1 MNLKFR
7 YIVASALCLLT
18 GAVFYVSVRGYM
30 ISPMLPVHRIHGAG
44 YFGLLSGSFPS
55 FIHAL
60 AMMLLLS
67 AIGFDRRK
75 AAYSCVALGV
85 GFEVSQAFFLFGTF
99 DFADVFAVVF
109 GVSLGTLLYVTPNFS
124 STNFRR
130 IFVYGVYGFGLLTS
144 IASSGKGQDL
154 KKPPASH
161 AFPNNSG
168 PIPINVLDPVY
179 MTYEDL
185 RQSFAVEKPRPVKV
199 AGKIL
204 VVGPLL
210 LINEPNSGV
219 HIFNNADPTK
229 PEPKYFLNIPGNLDL
244 AAKNGILYADSF
256 IDLVAIRLDGEKP
269 ELVHRVEDTFPWN
282 PYQLCKNPN
291 VKFDPERLDKEL
303 GVIIGAH
310 PKVQG
315 MYQ

>member
-18 GAVFYVSVRGYM
+18 GAIFYVSVRGYM
-30 ISPMLPVHRIHGAG
+30 ISPIWPLHQIHGAG
-44 YFGLLSGSFPS
+44 SLGLLSGSFPS

-60 AMMLLLS
+60 AMMLLSL
-67 AIGFDRRK
+67 AIGFDRRQ
-75 AAYSCVALGV
+75 AAYSCVALGI
-85 GFEVSQAFFLFGTF
+85 GFEVSQAFFSFGTF

-109 GVSLGTLLYVTPNFS
+109 GVSLGTTLYVTPNFS
-124 STNFRR
+124 SANFRR

-144 IASSGKGQDL
+144 IASSTGNGHD
-154 KKPPASH
+154 PATHPSR
-161 AFPNNSG
+161 FPDIMRG
-168 PIPINVLDPVY
+168 RVDINVLDPVY

-229 PEPKYFLNIPGNLDL
+229 PEPKYFLNIPGNVDL

-269 ELVHRVEDTFPWN
+269 ELVHRVEDTFPWT
-282 PYQLCKNPN
+282 PYQAIKSHD
-291 VKFDPERLDKEL
+291 VKFDPERLDKKL
-303 GVIIGAH
+303 GVIIGAN